1 MMNEKLK
8 DEYTNRLFAGILSL
22 KTTAECYQFF
32 SDLCTVSEIKSM
44 AQRLQVADMLRDGK
58 TYIEITEKTGV
69 STATISRV
77 NRCLEYGSDGYKI
90 VLRRLEDEQKKKDE

>member
-32 SDLCTVSEIKSM
+32 RIFAQSRKSNQWRNDCKWPICSEM
-44 AQRLQVADMLRDGK
+44 
-58 TYIEITEKTGV
+58 EKP
-69 STATISRV
+69 I
-77 NRCLEYGSDGYKI
+77 LK
-90 VLRRLEDEQKKKDE
+90 